1 MTYRITSPTG
11 EVRTGLTKED
21 VSDFKNAK
29 LKKGID
35 PKAAGYK
42 IEVEDFEEESSANQE
57 LESSKTSYEDRKNA
71 FRRVDE
77 RILSE
82 AFPNISEQVMN
93 GNQKFDLGMI
103 RAGLSDAFSLPGR
116 AVSAYMSSMPNM
128 NGERGSFDLGRRTGE
143 GTNIAGTIAR
153 DPVTGAT
160 VLGGQLLARGIQG
173 GARLGKFLLGGQ
185 GFARGVGGT
194 VAGAAEGVGIEGAS
208 SVLND
213 RDFTKEGAVV
223 GAVSGGAFEGLGQA
237 AQALLQKYGKN
248 LVKSSVQALNLGNTD
263 RALTDEELVRFLS
276 NQRNVDALEKTLDAA
291 SSGRNMTPFVND
303 RGKALE
309 GVLEQSRND
318 AIYTLVGEP
327 SLNSGF
333 DKGVDFSNP
342 TSGDMQRRMNA
353 FNTPAEQLETIHPK
367 TVYKEG
373 GRSTE
378 ELNYPP
384 PRKFTSRKKPNDNK
398 DYRYQS
404 NAEFNIEKF
413 ADKWASVSDKI
424 DGANVRPG
432 DISAD
437 EAVML
442 DLLKGEAEKDARIVK
457 GYTPDKVISS
467 NKFLNDRNPFST
479 GFVDKDF
486 SDFIASKNREGLS
499 TEFIREVRSIAG
511 KNDMEGRNVTDAII
525 ENIDNRGLRPSEIE
539 RAFAYSKNDPIAV
552 SKGYRKAIDRFSDT
566 LSDYADGKVG
576 TSGRNAKGERYVV
589 GKDNMKKYAYTYL
602 ARVQEILEKK
612 GALKPEDIVDLYGLA
627 TNVNDNTVQDAVIH
641 LLKDLKVSE
650 RAISDFEKNAGS
662 YAMLNKARTRM
673 KRNANED
680 NPFKG
685 TMVAPIYPQ
694 EGFNSANAIGYRLQK
709 ENFDLGRGAMT
720 PMDNPTKYGKTARAV
735 YNLGMTH
742 RRNSDSEK
750 K

>member
-1 MTYRITSPTG
+1 MSFSIVDKKTG
-11 EVRTGLTKED
+11 ELMQGGFSTENEALDALIDSGATDEEIANEYD
-21 VSDFKNAK
+21 VIVD
-29 LKKGID
+29 
-35 PKAAGYK
+35 
-42 IEVEDFEEESSANQE
+42 
-57 LESSKTSYEDRKNA
+57 SKPSRTSYEDRKKA
-71 FRRVDE
+71 FSRVDE

-82 AFPNISEQVMN
+82 AFPNIAEQVMN
-93 GNQKFDLGMI
+93 GNQKFNLGMI

-116 AVSAYMSSMPNM
+116 AVSAYMSSMPDT
-128 NGERGSFDLGRRTGE
+128 NGKRETFDLGRRTGE

-173 GARLGKFLLGGQ
+173 GARLGKFILGGQ
-185 GFARGVGGT
+185 GFSRGIGGA
-194 VAGAAEGVGIEGAS
+194 VAGAGEGAALEKLS
-208 SVLND
+208 SELND
-213 RDFTKEGAVV
+213 REPEYAIGAVT
-223 GAVSGGAFEGLGQA
+223 GGLFEGLGQA

-318 AIYTLVGEP
+318 AVYTLGGEP
-327 SLNSGF
+327 SLNMGF

-432 DISAD
+432 GISAD

-457 GYTPDKVISS
+457 GYTPEKVISS

-511 KNDMEGRNVTDAII
+511 KNDMEGRRVTNAII

-612 GALKPEDIVDLYGLA
+612 GALKPEDVVDLYGLA
-627 TNVNDNTVQDAVIH
+627 TNVNDNTVQDAVIQ

-720 PMDNPTKYGKTARAV
+720 PMDNPTKYGRNARAV

>member
-1 MTYRITSPTG
+1 MRFRNIKTG
-11 EVRTGLTKED
+11 EVIEG
-21 VSDFKNAK
+21 SDAEMEEVLSELDKAGELSEWVTDEGSASVK
-29 LKKGID
+29 QE
-35 PKAAGYK
+35 PK
-42 IEVEDFEEESSANQE
+42 
-57 LESSKTSYEDRKNA
+57 SSKTSYEDRKNA

-82 AFPNISEQVMN
+82 AFPNIAEQVMN
-93 GNQKFDLGMI
+93 GNQQFNLGMI
-103 RAGLSDAFSLPGR
+103 RAGLSDVFSLPGR
-116 AVSAYMSSMPNM
+116 AVSAYMSSMPNIK
-128 NGERGSFDLGRRTGE
+128 GERETFDLGRRTGE

-263 RALTDEELVRFLS
+263 RALTDEELVKFLS

-318 AIYTLVGEP
+318 AIYTLGGEP
-327 SLNSGF
+327 SLNRGF

-353 FNTPAEQLETIHPK
+353 FNTPAEQLETIQPK

-384 PRKFTSRKKPNDNK
+384 PRKFTSRKRPNDNK

-437 EAVML
+437 EAMML
-442 DLLKGEAEKDARIVK
+442 DLLKGEAENDARIVK

-511 KNDMEGRNVTDAII
+511 KNDMEGRKVTNAII

-552 SKGYRKAIDRFSDT
+552 RKGYRKAIDRFSDT

-612 GALKPEDIVDLYGLA
+612 GSLKPEDVVDLYGLA
-627 TNVNDNTVQDAVIH
+627 TNVNDNTVQDAVIQ

-650 RAISDFEKNAGS
+650 RAISDFEKKAGS
-662 YAMLNKARTRM
+662 YSMLNKARTRM

-694 EGFNSANAIGYRLQK
+694 EGFNSANSIGYRLQK
-709 ENFDLGRGAMT
+709 ENFDLGRGTMA

>member
-1 MTYRITSPTG
+1 MRFRNLKTG
-11 EVRTGLTKED
+11 EVIEG
-21 VSDFKNAK
+21 SDAEMEEV
-29 LKKGID
+29 LSELD
-35 PKAAGYK
+35 KAG
-42 IEVEDFEEESSANQE
+42 ELSEWVTDDGSVSANQE
-57 LESSKTSYEDRKNA
+57 PESSKTSYEDRKNA

-82 AFPNISEQVMN
+82 AFPNIAEQVMN
-93 GNQKFDLGMI
+93 GNQKFNLDMI

-223 GAVSGGAFEGLGQA
+223 GAISGGAFEGLGQA

-276 NQRNVDALEKTLDAA
+276 NQRNVDALEKTLEAA

-318 AIYTLVGEP
+318 AIYTLGGEP
-327 SLNSGF
+327 SLNMGF

-353 FNTPAEQLETIHPK
+353 FNTPAEQLETIQPK

-424 DGANVRPG
+424 DGANVRQG

-442 DLLKGEAEKDARIVK
+442 DLLKEEAEKDARIVK

-511 KNDMEGRNVTDAII
+511 KNDMEGRRVTDAII

-552 SKGYRKAIDRFSDT
+552 RKGYRKAIDRFSDT

-612 GALKPEDIVDLYGLA
+612 GAMKSEDVVDLYGLA
-627 TNVNDNTVQDAVIH
+627 TNVNDNTVQDAVIQ

-694 EGFNSANAIGYRLQK
+694 EGFNSANAIGFRLQK

-720 PMDNPTKYGKTARAV
+720 PMDNPTKYGRNARAV

-742 RRNSDSEK
+742 RRNPDSEK

>member
-1 MTYRITSPTG
+1 MRFRNLKTG
-11 EVRTGLTKED
+11 EVIEG
-21 VSDFKNAK
+21 SDAEMEEV
-29 LKKGID
+29 LSELD
-35 PKAAGYK
+35 KAGELSEWVTDDGSA
-42 IEVEDFEEESSANQE
+42 SANQE
-57 LESSKTSYEDRKNA
+57 PESSKTSYEDRKKA
-71 FRRVDE
+71 FSRVDE

-82 AFPNISEQVMN
+82 VFPNIAEQVMN

-128 NGERGSFDLGRRTGE
+128 KGERDTFDLGRRTGE

-160 VLGGQLLARGIQG
+160 VLGGRLLARGIQG
-173 GARLGKFLLGGQ
+173 GARLGKFLLGGG
-185 GFARGVGGT
+185 GFGRGVGGA
-194 VAGAAEGVGIEGAS
+194 VAGSAEGVGIEGAS
-208 SVLND
+208 SALND

-327 SLNSGF
+327 SLNRGF

-353 FNTPAEQLETIHPK
+353 FNTPAEQLETIQPK

-437 EAVML
+437 EAAML
-442 DLLKGEAEKDARIVK
+442 DLLKEEAEKDARIVK

-511 KNDMEGRNVTDAII
+511 KNDMEGRKVTDAII

-552 SKGYRKAIDRFSDT
+552 RKGYRKAIDRFSDT

-612 GALKPEDIVDLYGLA
+612 GALKPEDVVDLYGLA
-627 TNVNDNTVQDAVIH
+627 TNVNDNTVQDAVIQ

-709 ENFDLGRGAMT
+709 GNFNLGRGAMT
-720 PMDNPTKYGKTARAV
+720 PMDNPTKYGQGARAV
-735 YNLGMTH
+735 YNLGMT
-742 RRNSDSEK
+742 RYRNRDSKE
-750 K
+750 

>member
-21 VSDFKNAK
+21 VSDFKSSK

-57 LESSKTSYEDRKNA
+57 PESSKTSYEDRKNA

-82 AFPNISEQVMN
+82 AFPNIAEQVMN

-318 AIYTLVGEP
+318 AIYTLGGEP
-327 SLNSGF
+327 SLNRGF
-333 DKGVDFSNP
+333 DNGVDFSNP

-511 KNDMEGRNVTDAII
+511 KNDMEGRKVTDAII

-742 RRNSDSEK
+742 RRNSESEK

>member
-1 MTYRITSPTG
+1 MRFRNLKTG
-11 EVRTGLTKED
+11 AVIEGSDAEMEEVLSELD
-21 VSDFKNAK
+21 
-29 LKKGID
+29 
-35 PKAAGYK
+35 KAGELSEWVTDDGSA
-42 IEVEDFEEESSANQE
+42 SANQE
-57 LESSKTSYEDRKNA
+57 PESSKTSYEDRKKA
-71 FRRVDE
+71 FSRVDE

-82 AFPNISEQVMN
+82 VFPNIAEQVMN

-103 RAGLSDAFSLPGR
+103 RAGLSDALSLPGR

-128 NGERGSFDLGRRTGE
+128 KGERDTFDLGRRTGE

-173 GARLGKFLLGGQ
+173 GARLGKFLLGGG
-185 GFARGVGGT
+185 GFGRGVGGA

-208 SVLND
+208 SALND

-318 AIYTLVGEP
+318 AIYTLGGEP
-327 SLNSGF
+327 SLNMGF

-353 FNTPAEQLETIHPK
+353 FNTPAEQLETIQPK

-437 EAVML
+437 EAAML
-442 DLLKGEAEKDARIVK
+442 DLLKEEAEKDARIVK

-499 TEFIREVRSIAG
+499 MEFIREVRSIAG
-511 KNDMEGRNVTDAII
+511 KNDMEGRKVTDAII

-552 SKGYRKAIDRFSDT
+552 SKGYRNAIDRFSDT

-612 GALKPEDIVDLYGLA
+612 GALKPEDVVDLYGLA
-627 TNVNDNTVQDAVIH
+627 TNVNDNTVQDAVIQ

-709 ENFDLGRGAMT
+709 ENFNLGRGAMT
-720 PMDNPTKYGKTARAV
+720 PMDNPTKYGQGARAV
-735 YNLGMTH
+735 YNLGMT
-742 RRNSDSEK
+742 RYRNRDSKE
-750 K
+750 

>member
-1 MTYRITSPTG
+1 MRFRNLKTG
-11 EVRTGLTKED
+11 EVIEG
-21 VSDFKNAK
+21 SDAEMEEV
-29 LKKGID
+29 LLELD
-35 PKAAGYK
+35 KAGELSEWVTDDGSA
-42 IEVEDFEEESSANQE
+42 SANQE
-57 LESSKTSYEDRKNA
+57 PESSKTSYEDRKNA

-82 AFPNISEQVMN
+82 AFPNIAEQVMN

-318 AIYTLVGEP
+318 AIYTLGGEP
-327 SLNSGF
+327 SLNRGF

-353 FNTPAEQLETIHPK
+353 FNTPAEQLETIQPK

-511 KNDMEGRNVTDAII
+511 KNDMEGRKVTDAII

-627 TNVNDNTVQDAVIH
+627 TNVNDNTVQDAVIQ

>member
-1 MTYRITSPTG
+1 MRFRNIKTG
-11 EVRTGLTKED
+11 EVIEG
-21 VSDFKNAK
+21 SDAEMEEVLSELDKAGELSEWVTDEGSASVK
-29 LKKGID
+29 QE
-35 PKAAGYK
+35 PK
-42 IEVEDFEEESSANQE
+42 
-57 LESSKTSYEDRKNA
+57 SSKTSYEDRKNA

-82 AFPNISEQVMN
+82 VFPNIAEQVMN
-93 GNQKFDLGMI
+93 GNQQFNLGMI
-103 RAGLSDAFSLPGR
+103 RAGLSDVFSLPGR
-116 AVSAYMSSMPNM
+116 TVSAYMSSMPNM
-128 NGERGSFDLGRRTGE
+128 KGERETFDLGRRTRE

-185 GFARGVGGT
+185 GFSRGVGGT

-318 AIYTLVGEP
+318 AIYTLGGEP
-327 SLNSGF
+327 SLNRGF

-353 FNTPAEQLETIHPK
+353 FNTPAEQLETIQPK

-384 PRKFTSRKKPNDNK
+384 PRKFTSRKRPNDNK

-437 EAVML
+437 EAMML
-442 DLLKGEAEKDARIVK
+442 DLLKGEAEKDSRIVK

-511 KNDMEGRNVTDAII
+511 KNDMEGRKVTNAII

-552 SKGYRKAIDRFSDT
+552 RKGYRKAIDRFSDS
-566 LSDYADGKVG
+566 LSDYADGKIG

-612 GALKPEDIVDLYGLA
+612 GSLKPEDVVDLYGLA
-627 TNVNDNTVQDAVIH
+627 TNVNDNTVQDAVIQ

-650 RAISDFEKNAGS
+650 RAISDFEKKAGS

-720 PMDNPTKYGKTARAV
+720 PMDNPTKYGKTARAF

>member
-1 MTYRITSPTG
+1 MSFSIVDKKTG
-11 EVRTGLTKED
+11 ELMQGGFSTENEALDALIDSGATDEEIANEYD
-21 VSDFKNAK
+21 VIVD
-29 LKKGID
+29 
-35 PKAAGYK
+35 
-42 IEVEDFEEESSANQE
+42 
-57 LESSKTSYEDRKNA
+57 SKPSRTSYEDRKKA
-71 FRRVDE
+71 FNRVDE

-82 AFPNISEQVMN
+82 AFPNIAEKVMS
-93 GNQKFDLGMI
+93 GNQKFNLDMI

-116 AVSAYMSSMPNM
+116 AVSAYMSSMPDTK
-128 NGERGSFDLGRRTGE
+128 GKRETFDLGRRTGE

-160 VLGGQLLARGIQG
+160 ILGGQLLARGIQG

-185 GFARGVGGT
+185 GFSRGVGGA
-194 VAGAAEGVGIEGAS
+194 VAGAGEGAALEKLS
-208 SVLND
+208 SDLND
-213 RDFTKEGAVV
+213 REPEYAIGAVT
-223 GAVSGGAFEGLGQA
+223 GGLFEGLGQA

-318 AIYTLVGEP
+318 AIYTLGREP
-327 SLNSGF
+327 SLNMGF
-333 DKGVDFSNP
+333 DNGVDFSNP

-353 FNTPAEQLETIHPK
+353 FNTPAEQLETIQPK

-437 EAVML
+437 EASML
-442 DLLKGEAEKDARIVK
+442 NLLKEEAEKDARIVN
-457 GYTPDKVISS
+457 GYTPEKVISS

-511 KNDMEGRNVTDAII
+511 KNDMEGRKVTDAII

-612 GALKPEDIVDLYGLA
+612 GALKPEDVVDLYGLA
-627 TNVNDNTVQDAVIH
+627 TNVNDNTVQDAVIQ

-650 RAISDFEKNAGS
+650 KAISDFEKNAGS
-662 YAMLNKARTRM
+662 YAMLNKSRTRM

-720 PMDNPTKYGKTARAV
+720 PMDNPTKYGRNARAV

>member
-1 MTYRITSPTG
+1 MRFRNLKTG
-11 EVRTGLTKED
+11 DVIEGSDVEMEEVLSE
-21 VSDFKNAK
+21 
-29 LKKGID
+29 LE
-35 PKAAGYK
+35 KAGELSEWVTDDGSA
-42 IEVEDFEEESSANQE
+42 SANQE
-57 LESSKTSYEDRKNA
+57 PESSKTSYEDRKNA

-82 AFPNISEQVMN
+82 AFPNIAEQVMD
-93 GNQKFDLGMI
+93 GNQKFNLDMI

-237 AQALLQKYGKN
+237 AQALLQKYAKN
-248 LVKSSVQALNLGNTD
+248 LVKSSVQALYLGNTD

-318 AIYTLVGEP
+318 AIYTLGGEP
-327 SLNSGF
+327 SLNMGF

-353 FNTPAEQLETIHPK
+353 FNTPAEQLETIQPK

-442 DLLKGEAEKDARIVK
+442 GLLKEEAEKDARIVK

-467 NKFLNDRNPFST
+467 NKFLKDRNPFST

-486 SDFIASKNREGLS
+486 SDFITSKNREGLS

-511 KNDMEGRNVTDAII
+511 KNDMEGRKVTDAII

-552 SKGYRKAIDRFSDT
+552 RKGYRKAIDRFSDT

-576 TSGRNAKGERYVV
+576 TSGRNAKGELYVV

-602 ARVQEILEKK
+602 ARVQEILEKN
-612 GALKPEDIVDLYGLA
+612 GALKPEDVIDLYGLA
-627 TNVNDNTVQDAVIH
+627 TNVNDNTVQDAVIQ
-641 LLKDLKVSE
+641 LLKDLNVSE

-709 ENFDLGRGAMT
+709 ENFDFGRGAMT
-720 PMDNPTKYGKTARAV
+720 PMDNHTKYGRTARAV

>member
-1 MTYRITSPTG
+1 MRFRNLKTG
-11 EVRTGLTKED
+11 EVIEG
-21 VSDFKNAK
+21 SDAEMEEV
-29 LKKGID
+29 LSELD
-35 PKAAGYK
+35 KAGELSEWVTDDGSA
-42 IEVEDFEEESSANQE
+42 SANQE
-57 LESSKTSYEDRKNA
+57 PESSKTSYEDRKKA
-71 FRRVDE
+71 FSRVDE

-82 AFPNISEQVMN
+82 VFPNIAEQVMN

-103 RAGLSDAFSLPGR
+103 RAGLSDALSLPGR

-128 NGERGSFDLGRRTGE
+128 KGERDTFDLGRRTGE

-173 GARLGKFLLGGQ
+173 GARLGKFLLGGG
-185 GFARGVGGT
+185 GFGRGVGGA

-208 SVLND
+208 SALND

-318 AIYTLVGEP
+318 AIYTLCGEP
-327 SLNSGF
+327 SLNRGF

-353 FNTPAEQLETIHPK
+353 FNTPAEQLETIQPK

-437 EAVML
+437 EAAML
-442 DLLKGEAEKDARIVK
+442 DLLKEEAEKDARIVK

-499 TEFIREVRSIAG
+499 MEFIREVRSIAG
-511 KNDMEGRNVTDAII
+511 KNDMEGRKVTDAII

-552 SKGYRKAIDRFSDT
+552 SKGYRNAIDRFSDT

-612 GALKPEDIVDLYGLA
+612 GALKPEDVVDLYGLA
-627 TNVNDNTVQDAVIH
+627 TNVNDNTVQDAVIQ

-709 ENFDLGRGAMT
+709 ENFNLGRGAMT
-720 PMDNPTKYGKTARAV
+720 PMDNPTKYGQGARAV
-735 YNLGMTH
+735 YNLGMT
-742 RRNSDSEK
+742 RYRNRDSKE
-750 K
+750 

>member
-1 MTYRITSPTG
+1 MRFRNLKTG
-11 EVRTGLTKED
+11 EVIEG
-21 VSDFKNAK
+21 SDAEMEEV
-29 LKKGID
+29 LSELD
-35 PKAAGYK
+35 KAGELSEWVTDDGSA
-42 IEVEDFEEESSANQE
+42 SANQE
-57 LESSKTSYEDRKNA
+57 PESSKTSYEDRKKA
-71 FRRVDE
+71 FSRVDE

-82 AFPNISEQVMN
+82 VFPNIAEQVMN

-128 NGERGSFDLGRRTGE
+128 KGERETFDLGRRTGE

-160 VLGGQLLARGIQG
+160 VLGGRLLARGIQG
-173 GARLGKFLLGGQ
+173 GARLGKFLLGGG
-185 GFARGVGGT
+185 GFGRGVGGA

-208 SVLND
+208 SALND

-291 SSGRNMTPFVND
+291 SSGRNITPFVND

-309 GVLEQSRND
+309 GVQEQSRND
-318 AIYTLVGEP
+318 AIYTLGGDP
-327 SLNSGF
+327 SLNRGF

-404 NAEFNIEKF
+404 NSEFNIEKF

-437 EAVML
+437 EAAML
-442 DLLKGEAEKDARIVK
+442 DLLKEEAEKDARIVK

-511 KNDMEGRNVTDAII
+511 KNDMEGRKVTDAII

-552 SKGYRKAIDRFSDT
+552 RKGYRKAIDRFSDT

-612 GALKPEDIVDLYGLA
+612 GALKPEDVVDLYGLA
-627 TNVNDNTVQDAVIH
+627 TNVNDNTVQDAVIQ

-694 EGFNSANAIGYRLQK
+694 EGFNSTNAIGYRLQK
-709 ENFDLGRGAMT
+709 ENFNLGRGAMT
-720 PMDNPTKYGKTARAV
+720 PMDNPTKYGQGARAV
-735 YNLGMTH
+735 YNLGMT
-742 RRNSDSEK
+742 RYRNRDSKE
-750 K
+750 

>member
-1 MTYRITSPTG
+1 MRFRNLKTG
-11 EVRTGLTKED
+11 EVIEG
-21 VSDFKNAK
+21 SDAEMEEV
-29 LKKGID
+29 LSELD
-35 PKAAGYK
+35 KAGELSEWVTDDGSA
-42 IEVEDFEEESSANQE
+42 SANQE
-57 LESSKTSYEDRKNA
+57 PESSKTSYEDRKKA
-71 FRRVDE
+71 FSRVDE

-82 AFPNISEQVMN
+82 VFPNIAEQVMN

-103 RAGLSDAFSLPGR
+103 RAGLSDALSLPGR

-128 NGERGSFDLGRRTGE
+128 KGERDTFDLGRRTGE

-173 GARLGKFLLGGQ
+173 GARLGKFLLGGG
-185 GFARGVGGT
+185 GFGRGVGGA

-208 SVLND
+208 SALND

-318 AIYTLVGEP
+318 AIYTLGGEP
-327 SLNSGF
+327 SLNRGF

-353 FNTPAEQLETIHPK
+353 FNTPAEQLETIQPK

-437 EAVML
+437 EAAML
-442 DLLKGEAEKDARIVK
+442 DLLKEEAEKDARIVK

-499 TEFIREVRSIAG
+499 TEFIMEVRSIAG
-511 KNDMEGRNVTDAII
+511 KNDMEGRKVTDAII

-552 SKGYRKAIDRFSDT
+552 SKGYRNAIDRFSDT

-612 GALKPEDIVDLYGLA
+612 GALKPEDVVDLYGLA
-627 TNVNDNTVQDAVIH
+627 TNVNDNTVQDAVIQ

-685 TMVAPIYPQ
+685 TMAAPIYPQ

-709 ENFDLGRGAMT
+709 ENFNFGRGAMT
-720 PMDNPTKYGKTARAV
+720 PIDNPTKYGQGARAV
-735 YNLGMTH
+735 YNLGMT
-742 RRNSDSEK
+742 RYRNRDSKE
-750 K
+750 

>member
-1 MTYRITSPTG
+1 MSFSIVDNKTG
-11 EVRTGLTKED
+11 ELMQGGFSTENEALDALIDSGATDEEIANEYD
-21 VSDFKNAK
+21 VIVD
-29 LKKGID
+29 
-35 PKAAGYK
+35 
-42 IEVEDFEEESSANQE
+42 
-57 LESSKTSYEDRKNA
+57 SKPSRTSYEDRKNA

-82 AFPNISEQVMN
+82 VFPNIAEQVMN
-93 GNQKFDLGMI
+93 GNQQFNLGMI
-103 RAGLSDAFSLPGR
+103 RAGLSDVFSLPGR

-128 NGERGSFDLGRRTGE
+128 KGERETFDLGRRTGE

-185 GFARGVGGT
+185 GFSRGVGGT

-213 RDFTKEGAVV
+213 RDFTKEGAVI

-237 AQALLQKYGKN
+237 AQVLLQKYGKN

-276 NQRNVDALEKTLDAA
+276 NQRNVDALEKILDAA

-318 AIYTLVGEP
+318 AIYTLGGEP
-327 SLNSGF
+327 SLNRGF

-353 FNTPAEQLETIHPK
+353 FNTPAEQLETIQPK

-384 PRKFTSRKKPNDNK
+384 PRKFTSRKRPNDNK

-437 EAVML
+437 EAMML

-511 KNDMEGRNVTDAII
+511 KNDMEGRKVTNAII

-552 SKGYRKAIDRFSDT
+552 RKGYRKAIDRFSDT

-589 GKDNMKKYAYTYL
+589 GKDNMKKYAYTYI

-612 GALKPEDIVDLYGLA
+612 GSLKPEDVVDLYGLA
-627 TNVNDNTVQDAVIH
+627 TNVNDNTVQDAVIQ

-650 RAISDFEKNAGS
+650 RAISDFEKKAGS

-694 EGFNSANAIGYRLQK
+694 EGFNSANSIGYRLQK

>member
-1 MTYRITSPTG
+1 MTYRISSPTG

-57 LESSKTSYEDRKNA
+57 PESSKTSYEDRKNA

-82 AFPNISEQVMN
+82 VFPNIAEQVMN

-128 NGERGSFDLGRRTGE
+128 KGERDTFDLGRRTGE

-160 VLGGQLLARGIQG
+160 VLGGRLLARGIQG
-173 GARLGKFLLGGQ
+173 GARLGKFLLGGG
-185 GFARGVGGT
+185 GFGRGVGGA

-208 SVLND
+208 SALND

-327 SLNSGF
+327 SLNRGF

-353 FNTPAEQLETIHPK
+353 FNTPAEQLETIQPK

-437 EAVML
+437 EAAML
-442 DLLKGEAEKDARIVK
+442 DLLKEEAEKDARIVK

-511 KNDMEGRNVTDAII
+511 KNDMEGRKVTDAII

-552 SKGYRKAIDRFSDT
+552 RKGYRKAIDRFSDT

-612 GALKPEDIVDLYGLA
+612 GALKHEDVVDLYGLA
-627 TNVNDNTVQDAVIH
+627 TNVNDNTVQDAVIQ

-709 ENFDLGRGAMT
+709 ENFNLGRGAMT
-720 PMDNPTKYGKTARAV
+720 PMDNPTKYGQGARAV
-735 YNLGMTH
+735 YNLGMT
-742 RRNSDSEK
+742 RYRNRDSKE
-750 K
+750 